1 MPSAPKNN
9 KASVSNMHT
18 HTFTPLVTSYPS
30 PQTNKHGDMPE
41 NLDFTSMSTTT
52 TLHSYPVN
60 NNHCTRLFFTSPRL
74 VCRRLTNFET
84 TDRHGIMPS
93 LRLLRAVEER
103 RGGLKQHGA
112 CHDQILTLDLQYST
126 VTAPRL
132 TAAPHQI
139 SNGLL
144 VYFLTNKFVEIHMTR
159 TRQTSLCSSPF
170 THWLTTF
177 VRSFMYTT
185 PTCLYKHI
193 FLPRQSCQSIV
204 TPLEMY
210 GSWEPKS

>member
-1 MPSAPKNN
+1 
-9 KASVSNMHT
+9 
-18 HTFTPLVTSYPS
+18 
-30 PQTNKHGDMPE
+30 
-41 NLDFTSMSTTT
+41 MSTS

-60 NNHCTRLFFTSPRL
+60 NNHCTRLFLTSPKI

-84 TDRHGIMPS
+84 PDRHGIMPS
-93 LRLLRAVEER
+93 LQLLRDVEER
-103 RGGLKQHGA
+103 RGDLKQHGA
-112 CHDQILTLDLQYST
+112 YHGKIPTLGLQHST

-139 SNGLL
+139 SNILP
-144 VYFLTNKFVEIHMTR
+144 VSSLTNTFVEIHMVR

-185 PTCLYKHI
+185 PTCLYKHVL
-193 FLPRQSCQSIV
+193 LPRQSCQRIV
-204 TPLEMY
+204 TPLELY
-210 GSWEPKS
+210 GS